1 MDVPNCKDWNKL
13 RKRMIGRYSQPVEND
28 TIFSS
33 IFIEYIIGTLSTD
46 PVIQRQN
53 RRFVSSFNNLVKRVL
68 KDSDKSLHHKIKSK
82 IKNIFITGDND
93 VQGGNSDFKNGIN
106 ELLAIDYFNQCGDV
120 RITEIEKPLYNGKSI
135 DLVIKHNSGD
145 TIGVEMFTM
154 QNIGTQRQKDNKS
167 MSDFLF
173 ERINK
178 KYYDKVTGLSQINEL
193 DNLLIMPIVEFSD
206 GLENLKFG
214 YPSQISTP
222 IMCSHLNRD
231 KDGEWEVVLSEIN
244 MYLETRRAGN
254 VNE

>member
-1 MDVPNCKDWNKL
+1 M
-13 RKRMIGRYSQPVEND
+13 
-28 TIFSS
+28 
-33 IFIEYIIGTLSTD
+33 
-46 PVIQRQN
+46 
-53 RRFVSSFNNLVKRVL
+53 
-68 KDSDKSLHHKIKSK
+68 
-82 IKNIFITGDND
+82 
-93 VQGGNSDFKNGIN
+93 QGGNSDFKNGIN